1 MIAYL
6 HLHDPYA
13 RSAPLFRAIA
23 SEIMNNTVPAD
34 DLAPLGART
43 SAGAVVIKL
52 GSLYVRERYLN
63 GYNQRL
69 HWKQTNSQGQRLD
82 VETATRVDSGTRGG
96 DTWP

>member
-1 MIAYL
+1 MQQLQYPGFPRVSEQPNIGDIINMIARL

-63 GYNQRL
+63 G
-69 HWKQTNSQGQRLD
+69 
-82 VETATRVDSGTRGG
+82 
-96 DTWP
+96 